1 MKKGANLLLVPFLLF
16 VLPLFFPVK
25 GLCAEKEDC
34 FELGVGAGT
43 NLNGIQTEQLLLAP
57 AVSIKMKGTE
67 LVRFRLEGNL
77 ELIKEHSRLTVI
89 GGIAPL
95 FRFIVPKWKLRPF
108 LEAGGG
114 ANLANRNDVGGRR
127 LGGHFFFSAMG
138 GVGVEF
144 STGGHPASISYRARH
159 LSNGHLYQWNQSLN
173 SQYLMLSVG
182 F

>member
-1 MKKGANLLLVPFLLF
+1 MKKGANLLVVSSLLLVLSLF
-16 VLPLFFPVK
+16 PPVK
-25 GLCAEKEDC
+25 GLCAEKDNF
-34 FELGVGAGT
+34 FELGIGPGT
-43 NLNGIQTEQLLLAP
+43 SLNGIHTEQLLFAP
-57 AVSIKMKGTE
+57 AFSVKIKGTE

-77 ELIKEHSRLTVI
+77 ELIKEHSRLTVV

-95 FRFIVPKWKLRPF
+95 FRFTVPGWKLRPF

-114 ANLANRNDVGGRR
+114 ANLANHNDVGGRR

-138 GVGVEF
+138 GTGVAF
-144 STGGHPASISYRARH
+144 SAAGHPASISYRVRH

-173 SQYLMLSVG
+173 SHYLMLSVG